1 MKKQFAI
8 IARTINGY
16 PIIWDGIN
24 AVISIP
30 RLNITYIGCPTIE
43 SAIECLHRNF
53 TGYRETP
60 NVIEYVNGK

>member
-8 IARTINGY
+8 IGRTPERF

-24 AVISIP
+24 AVVKIP
-30 RLNITYIGCPTIE
+30 RLNIMCTGCPTIE

-60 NVIEYVNGK
+60 NVIDYVNGK